1 MATEKEVLD
10 ALRNIIDPDLKRDIV
25 SLGFI
30 KDLQIDAGA
39 VRFKIELTTAGCPV
53 KDRFREQA
61 QTLVEKLPGVQSVEV
76 TMTAMKPRR
85 PPTTRAQTLDKVGA
99 ILAISSC
106 KGGVGKSTVAAYLA
120 RAIQREG
127 HRVGLLDTDI
137 YGPSFPTLFNMRQP
151 EVYIRGELLQP
162 VAVDALKTMSMGYLL
177 GDRPAVMRGP
187 MASNHILQ
195 MLQQTEWGEL
205 DYLIIDLPPGTG
217 DIQLTLVQQAALDG
231 AIIVTTPQA
240 LSLVDVARGILMFEK
255 VQVPVLGVV
264 ENMAVFTCDGC
275 GKQHHLFGQS
285 SATLKDRFGL
295 ETLASLPILP
305 GLCNASARDAGAEI
319 PEFAML
325 ADRVHRELGKRRAG
339 GQQKPEVTAEDAHV
353 IIKWPDG
360 AVSRIPN
367 KALRLACQCAL
378 CVQEFTGEP
387 LLDPAGVPDDIRAE
401 QVEPLGH
408 YAVSIAWNDG
418 HSSGIYSWEH
428 LRRVASA
435 CQ

>member
-1 MATEKEVLD
+1 MATEKEVLE

-30 KDLQIDAGA
+30 KDLQIDGGA
-39 VRFKIELTTAGCPV
+39 VRFAIELTTAGCPV

-61 QTLVEKLPGVQSVEV
+61 ETLVGKLPGVTSVGV
-76 TMTAMKPRR
+76 TMTAMKSRR
-85 PPTTRAQTLDKVGA
+85 PPATRPETLDKVGA
-99 ILAISSC
+99 ILAVSSC

-127 HRVGLLDTDI
+127 HRIGLLDTDI
-137 YGPSFPTLFNMRQP
+137 YGPSFPTLFNARQP

-162 VAVDALKTMSMGYLL
+162 VAVDGLKTMSMGYLL

-195 MLQQTEWGEL
+195 MLRQTEWGEL

-255 VQVPVLGVV
+255 VKVPVLGVV

-285 SATLKDRFGL
+285 SATLKERFGL

-305 GLCNASARDAGAEI
+305 GLCDASRRDAGAAI
-319 PEFAML
+319 AEFAAL

-339 GQQKPEVTAEDAHV
+339 GQQKPEVTAEDAHIV
-353 IIKWPDG
+353 IKWPDG
-360 AVSRIPN
+360 AMSRVPN

-378 CVQEFTGEP
+378 CVQEFTGDP
-387 LLDPAGVPDDIRAE
+387 LLDPASVPENIRAE
-401 QVEPLGH
+401 EIDPLGH
-408 YAVSIAWNDG
+408 YAVSIAWSDG
-418 HSSGIYSWEH
+418 HSSGIYSWDH
-428 LRRVASA
+428 LRRVAEA